1 MWGRPTEESH
11 MSAVSPA
18 SGIGAYIPSQRQ
30 ISVQAALIDAGT
42 SATGGG
48 DTPAVILDLSEAAK
62 AMMEQAHEGQ
72 LIADM
77 LQTMISANGNQPA

>member
-1 MWGRPTEESH
+1 
-11 MSAVSPA
+11 MSAISPA
-18 SGIGAYIPSQRQ
+18 SSVGAYIASQRQ
-30 ISVQAALIDAGT
+30 VAVEAALIGVGT
-42 SATGGG
+42 SAAGGG

-77 LQTMISANGNQPA
+77 LQTMISANGSSPA

>member
-1 MWGRPTEESH
+1 

-18 SGIGAYIPSQRQ
+18 SSIGASIASQRQ
-30 ISVQAALIDAGT
+30 IATEAALIGAGT
-42 SATGGG
+42 SAAGGG
-48 DTPAVILDLSEAAK
+48 DTPAVIVDLSEAAK

-77 LQTMISANGNQPA
+77 LGAIVSPNGSSPA